1 MAALAARRGKIRGE
15 ILILIRAGADEG
27 HKTAFYPSYARYVG
41 SGFCFTAIV
50 VTRDRKSVV

>member
-41 SGFCFTAIV
+41 SGFCFTAEIGRAHV
-50 VTRDRKSVV
+50 